1 MAEFEELEFAEVE
14 VAPTLAVQI
23 PGRCGSEPTAIKAAM
38 GEAFDTLQ
46 GVIQNHK
53 LTPAGPPRAI
63 YKTYGPAG
71 IDFVV
76 ALPLAGPP
84 AEPID
89 EATGSVEMLDGV
101 KGMRFTH
108 RGPYEG
114 LMATYGK
121 ITEFLKAKGLMQTE
135 ADWAKY
141 MPMWEEYLND
151 PQTTPEDQLL
161 TYIYLPTA

>member
-38 GEAFDTLQ
+38 GEAFDALL
-46 GVIQNHK
+46 GVIQSHT
-53 LTPAGPPRAI
+53 LTP
-63 YKTYGPAG
+63 
-71 IDFVV
+71 
-76 ALPLAGPP
+76 AGPP